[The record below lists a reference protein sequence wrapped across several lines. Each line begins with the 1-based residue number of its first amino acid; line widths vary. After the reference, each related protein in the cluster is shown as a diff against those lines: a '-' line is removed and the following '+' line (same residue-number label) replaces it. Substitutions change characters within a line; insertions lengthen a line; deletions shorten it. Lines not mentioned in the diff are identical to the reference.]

1 MTRVLA
7 SLALALSLTFM
18 PSVLF
23 AQDAASKSTQ
33 APALKVGKDEK
44 VCRQRF
50 ADGEIKAWVCKKDAA
65 CCSWD
70 EAKYVRCGTITG
82 CLIGTAPISERS
94 ERAPR
99 K

>member
-1 MTRVLA
+1 MFRIVFALAAGLVLA
-7 SLALALSLTFM
+7 
-18 PSVLF
+18 
-23 AQDAASKSTQ
+23 
-33 APALKVGKDEK
+33 APAGLLAQEAKAPAKTASVKVAKDEK

-50 ADGEIKAWVCKKDAA
+50 ADGEIKTWVCKRDAA

-82 CLIGTAPISERS
+82 CLIGTAPIRERS
-94 ERAPR
+94 ERGPR

>member
-1 MTRVLA
+1 MLRIACVLGCALGFMVTTAVLA
-7 SLALALSLTFM
+7 QTATSPTK
-18 PSVLF
+18 
-23 AQDAASKSTQ
+23 AA
-33 APALKVGKDEK
+33 AVKVAKDEK
-44 VCRQRF
+44 VCRHRF
-50 ADGEIKAWVCKKDAA
+50 ADGEIKTWVCKKDAA

-70 EAKYVRCGTITG
+70 DAKYVRCGTITG